1 MRLVCPSCGAQYE
14 VDDRVMP
21 ETGRDVQCSNCGH
34 GWFQLPPSA
43 EKAAAEKA
51 SAPSP
56 FDDIDEL
63 DDVAEETPTAPI
75 SEVED
80 APVDA
85 PDEDA
90 PPADTADASK
100 DIPSEGSVA
109 DTPPARQ
116 LDDDVR
122 SILQEEAER
131 ERKAR
136 ESEREGLETQP
147 DLGLDDAPATTS
159 DNIDKMMADEQ
170 AAIEDD
176 VATTSDDIK
185 ARNVLPDI
193 EEINSTL
200 DAPADDPSEVATAPA
215 DRAEAASGGFRRGFI
230 LVVALACLLA
240 ILYIFAPVIGERIP
254 AIRPAMDQYVALAD
268 TVRIGLEEL
277 MRSAI
282 GKMQGLID
290 KPEAS

>member
-21 ETGRDVQCSNCGH
+21 ENGRDVQCSNCGH

-43 EKAAAEKA
+43 EAGIIQ
-51 SAPSP
+51 SP
-56 FDDIDEL
+56 FDNIDDL
-63 DDVAEETPTAPI
+63 DDEAVTDAGDTAEDTP
-75 SEVED
+75 D
-80 APVDA
+80 H
-85 PDEDA
+85 
-90 PPADTADASK
+90 PADDGSAVSDS
-100 DIPSEGSVA
+100 SEEA
-109 DTPPARQ
+109 LPARQ
-116 LDDDVR
+116 LDDGVR

-147 DLGLDDAPATTS
+147 DLGLDDAPAATA
-159 DNIDKMMADEQ
+159 DNIKNTMADEQ
-170 AAIEDD
+170 AAARNET
-176 VATTSDDIK
+176 APTSDDIK

-200 DAPADDPSEVATAPA
+200 DAPADESGEVVVDPADSAEVAA
-215 DRAEAASGGFRRGFI
+215 GGFRRGFI
-230 LVVALACLLA
+230 LVVVLACLLA
-240 ILYIFAPVIGERIP
+240 ILYIFAPTIGERFP
-254 AIRPAMDQYVALAD
+254 AVQPALEQFVAFAD
-268 TVRIGLEEL
+268 KVRIGLEEI

-290 KPEAS
+290 KPDAS

>member
-75 SEVED
+75 SEV
-80 APVDA
+80 ANA
-85 PDEDA
+85 R
-90 PPADTADASK
+90 PADTADAPK
-100 DIPSEGSVA
+100 DTPSEGSVA

-116 LDDDVR
+116 LDDGVR

-170 AAIEDD
+170 AAVEDD

-268 TVRIGLEEL
+268 TVRIGLEKL